1 MIEKN
6 GRIILDVAYQPQ
18 VRTTKDTCRLMLDV
32 IIALIPAIIVGV
44 LQFGL
49 YPLLLLLT
57 GVCSAVFWEW
67 GYRRLFKK
75 EASIGDLS
83 AVLTG
88 LLLALTMPPTA
99 PWWLPVIGTFFGIV
113 VVKQLYGG
121 IGKNFLNPA
130 LAGRAFLFSSYA
142 TIMASWSVPNA
153 LSGTVD
159 GVSMATPLAGLYGDG
174 LPAYFTAKSMFMGFL
189 PGCIGEIS
197 TFAILLGFAYLLWRN
212 VISWRIP
219 LSFVGTVALLTLIF
233 GKTGYS
239 NVEWMLCNIFS
250 GGLMFG
256 AVFMATDY
264 STSPVTLKG
273 QLVYG
278 AGCGALVVLIRYFG
292 GFPEGVTYAVLIM
305 NLCTWA
311 IDKAFHRHQFGVS
324 KADILFK
331 KAEMLAA
338 KEAAKHE

>member
-1 MIEKN
+1 MSDKKE
-6 GRIILDVAYQPQ
+6 RIILDVAYQPQ
-18 VRTTKDTCRLMLDV
+18 VRTAKDTKRLMLDV

-49 YPLLLLLT
+49 YPLVLLLT

-83 AVLTG
+83 AALTG
-88 LLLALTMPPTA
+88 LLMGLTMPPSA

-142 TIMASWSVPNA
+142 TIMATWSVPNA
-153 LSGTVD
+153 LSGTID
-159 GVSMATPLAGLYGDG
+159 GTTMATPLSGMYGEG
-174 LPAYFTAKSMFMGFL
+174 LPAYFTAKSMFMGYL

-197 TFAILLGFAYLLWRN
+197 AFALLLGGAYLIWRN

-219 LSFVGTVALLTLIF
+219 VSFIGTVALLTLVF
-233 GKTGYS
+233 GKSGYS
-239 NVEWMLCNIFS
+239 NGQWMLYNLFS
-250 GGLMFG
+250 GSLMLG
-256 AVFMATDY
+256 AIFMATDY
-264 STSPVTLKG
+264 ATSPVTLNG

-278 AGCGALVVLIRYFG
+278 AGCGLLTVLIRYFG
-292 GFPEGVTYAVLIM
+292 GFPEGTTYAILIM

-324 KADILFK
+324 KADIAFK
-331 KAEMLAA
+331 KAEKLAA
-338 KEAAKHE
+338 KEAAKYE

>member
-49 YPLLLLLT
+49 YPLVLLLT

-219 LSFVGTVALLTLIF
+219 LSFVGTVGPLTLIF

-239 NVEWMLCNIFS
+239 PVEWMLCNIFS

-292 GFPEGVTYAVLIM
+292 GFPEGVTYAILIM

>member
-1 MIEKN
+1 MSDKKE
-6 GRIILDVAYQPQ
+6 RIILDVAYQPQ
-18 VRTTKDTCRLMLDV
+18 VRTAKDTKRLMLDV

-49 YPLLLLLT
+49 YPLVLLLT

-174 LPAYFTAKSMFMGFL
+174 LPAYFSAKSMFMGFL

>member
-49 YPLLLLLT
+49 YPLVLLLT

-83 AVLTG
+83 AALTG

-99 PWWLPVIGTFFGIV
+99 PWWLPVIGTFF
-113 VVKQLYGG
+113 G

-292 GFPEGVTYAVLIM
+292 GFPEGVTYAILIM

>member
-49 YPLLLLLT
+49 YPLVLLLT

-273 QLVYG
+273 QPVYG

-292 GFPEGVTYAVLIM
+292 GFPEGVTYAILIM